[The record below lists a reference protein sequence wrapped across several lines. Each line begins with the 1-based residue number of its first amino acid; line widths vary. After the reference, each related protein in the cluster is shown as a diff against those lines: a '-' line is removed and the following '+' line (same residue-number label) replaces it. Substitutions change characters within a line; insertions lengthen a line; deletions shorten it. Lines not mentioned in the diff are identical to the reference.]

1 MGCDCCGSVCNA
13 VLTPEIKE
21 VISQSA
27 FVPITTLSG
36 NGQPHLIVVG
46 KVKEIRS
53 DDTLVFG
60 VYKMV
65 KTRENLAET
74 GIMQVAVAAGKK
86 GYRLSGKGRAE
97 GDEVLFAVEQVE
109 ALL

>member
-1 MGCDCCGSVCNA
+1 M

-21 VISQSA
+21 VITQSP
-27 FVPITTLSG
+27 FIPICTVSKD
-36 NGQPHLIVVG
+36 GQPHLIVVG

-74 GIMQVAVAAGKK
+74 GIMQAVAVVGKK
-86 GYRLSGKGRAE
+86 GYRFSGKGSPGE
-97 GDEVLFAVEQVE
+97 KEVILSVEKVDS
-109 ALL
+109 LL

>member
-1 MGCDCCGSVCNA
+1 M
-13 VLTPEIKE
+13 LTPEIKE
-21 VISQSA
+21 VITQSP
-27 FVPITTLSG
+27 FIPIATVSKE
-36 NGQPHLIVVG
+36 GQPHLIVVG

-60 VYKMV
+60 IYKMV

-74 GIMQVAVAAGKK
+74 GIMQAAAVVGKK
-86 GYRLSGKGRAE
+86 GYRFIGKAHAE
-97 GDEVLFAVEQVE
+97 EKEVILKVEKVE